1 VTSTPAHNFPD
12 KLSLGLHMA
21 AVLLFCYVALPTST
35 YADQASSS
43 TPATVSPTDRAPS
56 TSSSPTRNSKHT
68 SPKKKVIHEGST
80 TEPTAQLAPGMTP
93 QQAAQQRQTT
103 EDLLTSTEANLQK
116 LSGRN
121 LDQNQ
126 QSTIDQV
133 RDFMKQARA
142 ANEASDFTRAR
153 NLAFKAQLL
162 SEDLIRH

>member
-1 VTSTPAHNFPD
+1 
-12 KLSLGLHMA
+12 
-21 AVLLFCYVALPTST
+21 
-35 YADQASSS
+35 
-43 TPATVSPTDRAPS
+43 
-56 TSSSPTRNSKHT
+56 
-68 SPKKKVIHEGST
+68 
-80 TEPTAQLAPGMTP
+80 MTP

-126 QSTIDQV
+126 QATIDQV